1 MNFELET
8 IKKVVDY
15 IEENLN
21 DELNLDKI
29 AEKAGYSKFHLH
41 RILSK
46 IVGETIHKY
55 IQKRR
60 LTEAA
65 RKLVYTDESIIDIAL
80 ISGYES
86 QQAFTLA
93 FKKMYKSSPQMY
105 RIKKN
110 FETKQLSIDI
120 EEVFNY
126 YENQYK
132 SHENLYD
139 NKIIRKNGP
148 YKSDSLKMAA

>member
-8 IKKVVDY
+8 IKKVVEY

-21 DELNLDKI
+21 NELSLDKI
-29 AEKAGYSKFHLH
+29 AKKSGYSKFHLH
-41 RILSK
+41 RIFSK

-93 FKKMYKSSPQMY
+93 FKKMYKSSPQIY
-105 RIKKN
+105 RIKRSFKP
-110 FETKQLSIDI
+110 KQLSINI
-120 EEVFNY
+120 EEVFNC

-132 SHENLYD
+132 SHENLCD
-139 NKIIRKNGP
+139 NKIIRKSTS
-148 YKSDSLKMAA
+148 YKSDSLTMAA

>member
-1 MNFELET
+1 MDIIKYMEGVEYMNFELET

-41 RILSK
+41 RIFSK

-65 RKLVYTDESIIDIAL
+65 RKLVYTDESIIDIIK
-80 ISGYES
+80 ISQNDDGIDTEDRITVLKNYIMES
-86 QQAFTLA
+86 REKTVKVL
-93 FKKMYKSSPQMY
+93 
-105 RIKKN
+105 
-110 FETKQLSIDI
+110 
-120 EEVFNY
+120 
-126 YENQYK
+126 
-132 SHENLYD
+132 
-139 NKIIRKNGP
+139 
-148 YKSDSLKMAA
+148 